1 MVIAVPGEE
10 RHAAS
15 GSWRRVR
22 DGCLESLLAIAI
34 ALLFG
39 ACLLAITGHSPLV
52 AYRELIARTLLRPI
66 GWQEILVRA
75 TPLLIVGCA
84 VLIAVRAGIW
94 NIGVDGQVL
103 VGALAA
109 GVAGSWLSDHGRLI
123 LWGGAMV
130 AGAIAG
136 GLWGFIPAIL
146 RARFGINEIVTTLMF
161 NYIAISLTSWLVKGP
176 LRDPNVVS
184 PQTRLIPRGMR
195 LWTLGDTRVHVGLL
209 FALALVIGVGWFLTR
224 TVAGFELSVAGASP
238 RAARH
243 GLIPV
248 AGYVMAALVA
258 SGALAG
264 LAGVNDVLSTKGT
277 FQGEWNPGY
286 GLTAFALVF
295 LARRSVAGLIPA
307 ALFLGMLSYGA
318 DVMPRAAGIAPAFF
332 DVVEGTLLITLAIGA
347 WSHNREGIRMLSRKV
362 RAT

>member
-1 MVIAVPGEE
+1 MALSDDDRRTVFP
-10 RHAAS
+10 
-15 GSWRRVR
+15 SWRRVR
-22 DGCLESLLAIAI
+22 DGCLESLAAIVV

-39 ACLLAITGHSPLV
+39 GILLAITGHSPIV
-52 AYRELIARTLLRPI
+52 AYRELVERTLLRPI

-75 TPLLIVGCA
+75 TPLLFVGCA
-84 VLIAVRAGIW
+84 VLIGVRAGIW

-109 GVAGSWLSDHGRLI
+109 SVAGSWLADSSRAL
-123 LWGGAMV
+123 LWVGAMV
-130 AGAIAG
+130 AGAVAG
-136 GLWGFIPAIL
+136 GLWGLVPAIL

-176 LRDPNVVS
+176 LHDPNLVS

-195 LWTLGDTRVHVGLL
+195 LTTLGDTRVHFGLL
-209 FALALVIGVGWFLTR
+209 FALVVVAGTGWFLSR
-224 TVAGFELSVAGASP
+224 TVAGFELSVIGANP

-248 AGYVMAALVA
+248 AGYVIAAFVA
-258 SGALAG
+258 SGALAA

-277 FQGEWNPGY
+277 FQGEWNPSY

-295 LARRSVAGLIPA
+295 LARRSVAGLILA
-307 ALFLGMLSYGA
+307 ALFLGLLSYGA
-318 DVMPRAAGIAPAFF
+318 DVMPRAADIAPAYF
-332 DVVEGTLLITLAIGA
+332 DVVEGTLLIALAIGG
-347 WSHNREGIRMLSRKV
+347 WSRHRGSARKVSRK
-362 RAT
+362 ASAA